1 VFDVAPTELLLL
13 GAVAVAVIPPKDLPR
28 AMRFAGQ
35 WIGKARG
42 MARHFRSGLDEMIR
56 QAELEEIEKKW
67 REENE
72 RIMREH
78 PLHDAIEHPVLPAD
92 AGETGLPAEAG
103 ETVLPADAGE
113 TIPPADA
120 GETTA
125 PAALPAPEAD
135 QIADM
140 IEEPAPP
147 EARGDAAPLPTADNV
162 TGQPP
167 LVPEGSPPIS
177 EPAPRR
183 ARAPKAEPAADEN
196 GPELPFDLPPQ

>member
-1 VFDVAPTELLLL
+1 MFDVASTELLLL

-78 PLHDAIEHPVLPAD
+78 PLYDAIEHPA
-92 AGETGLPAEAG
+92 
-103 ETVLPADAGE
+103 
-113 TIPPADA
+113 
-120 GETTA
+120 
-125 PAALPAPEAD
+125 
-135 QIADM
+135 
-140 IEEPAPP
+140 EEPAMTALAAPAEP
-147 EARGDAAPLPTADNV
+147 APAEVAAVPAATETEPFPRASESDPAPLPVERVAD
-162 TGQPP
+162 
-167 LVPEGSPPIS
+167 E
-177 EPAPRR
+177 
-183 ARAPKAEPAADEN
+183 EN
-196 GPELPFDLPPQ
+196 GPELPLGLPPKQ

>member
-1 VFDVAPTELLLL
+1 MFDVAPTELLLL

-42 MARHFRSGLDEMIR
+42 MARHFRSGLDEMVR

-78 PLHDAIEHPVLPAD
+78 PLHDSIEHPAD
-92 AGETGLPAEAG
+92 
-103 ETVLPADAGE
+103 
-113 TIPPADA
+113 
-120 GETTA
+120 
-125 PAALPAPEAD
+125 PAALPAPQAD
-135 QIADM
+135 PTAGM
-140 IEEPAPP
+140 IVE
-147 EARGDAAPLPTADNV
+147 AAPSEASVETGPLTAENGTELP
-162 TGQPP
+162 
-167 LVPEGSPPIS
+167 PPIPAGNPPPVADPPADPVA

-183 ARAPKAEPAADEN
+183 ARAPKAAAPAAPVEDDN
-196 GPELPFDLPPQ
+196 GPELPFDLPPKS

>member
-1 VFDVAPTELLLL
+1 MFDVAPTELLLL

-42 MARHFRSGLDEMIR
+42 MARHFRSGLDEMVR

-78 PLHDAIEHPVLPAD
+78 PLHDAIEHP
-92 AGETGLPAEAG
+92 EE
-103 ETVLPADAGE
+103 
-113 TIPPADA
+113 
-120 GETTA
+120 
-125 PAALPAPEAD
+125 PAALPAPM
-135 QIADM
+135 ADM
-140 IEEPAPP
+140 VVEPAPA
-147 EARGDAAPLPTADNV
+147 EALAEAAPLSGKSLAEHDVPVD
-162 TGQPP
+162 QP
-167 LVPEGSPPIS
+167 VS

-183 ARAPKAEPAADEN
+183 ARAAKVAAEGQD
-196 GPELPFDLPPQ
+196 GPELPFDLPAKS

>member
-1 VFDVAPTELLLL
+1 VFDVASTELLLL

-78 PLHDAIEHPVLPAD
+78 PLYDAIEHPAEEPAMT
-92 AGETGLPAEAG
+92 ALAAPAEPAPAEATSA
-103 ETVLPADAGE
+103 EVAAV
-113 TIPPADA
+113 
-120 GETTA
+120 
-125 PAALPAPEAD
+125 PAA
-135 QIADM
+135 
-140 IEEPAPP
+140 IETEP
-147 EARGDAAPLPTADNV
+147 
-162 TGQPP
+162 
-167 LVPEGSPPIS
+167 SPRAS
-177 EPAPRR
+177 ESDPAPRPVQR
-183 ARAPKAEPAADEN
+183 VADEEN
-196 GPELPFDLPPQ
+196 GPELPLGLPPKQ